1 MNGLRDAD
9 GILCLL
15 TDPMNEEVLTAAP
28 KLRIISNLAVGYNNI
43 DIAAATRLGIPV
55 GNTPGVLTEATAD
68 LAFALMIAA
77 ARCLRAGLEDIANH
91 KWRTWEPLGYLG
103 QELTGK
109 TLGIVGLGRIGTA
122 LARRCRGG
130 WSMRVLYHN
139 PRRQLDAERELDA
152 KFVDIETLLRESDFV
167 SLHCPATPTNR
178 HLMSRAQFQ
187 AMKPSAVF
195 VNTARGALVDQS
207 ALQEALTEGWIFA
220 AGIDVTDPEPP
231 QPDDPLLQLPNLVV
245 MPHIASATA
254 ETRNQMAVLA
264 AENLLAGL
272 AGRPLP
278 NLVNKDVVPRFT

>member
-1 MNGLRDAD
+1 
-9 GILCLL
+9 
-15 TDPMNEEVLTAAP
+15 
-28 KLRIISNLAVGYNNI
+28 
-43 DIAAATRLGIPV
+43 
-55 GNTPGVLTEATAD
+55 
-68 LAFALMIAA
+68 
-77 ARCLRAGLEDIANH
+77 
-91 KWRTWEPLGYLG
+91 
-103 QELTGK
+103 
-109 TLGIVGLGRIGTA
+109 
-122 LARRCRGG
+122 
-130 WSMRVLYHN
+130 
-139 PRRQLDAERELDA
+139 
-152 KFVDIETLLRESDFV
+152 
-167 SLHCPATPTNR
+167 
-178 HLMSRAQFQ
+178 MSRAQFQ